1 MIFGR
6 RYRVTEKI
14 GTGGMAE
21 VYKAVDEVLGRTVA
35 VKVMHPRY
43 AADPSYAARFR
54 QEASA
59 AANLQSPY
67 VVNIY
72 DWGQEGDTYYIVME
86 LVRGTDLKSVIQNK
100 GALDSRRVAEIGV
113 QVCSALSIA
122 HGYDVIHRD
131 IKPHNIMV
139 TPDGSAKVM
148 DFGIARAG
156 NTTMTQTGSVLGTA
170 HYVSPEQAQGR
181 PLTPASDLYSLGI
194 VLFEAATGQ
203 LPFDADSPVA
213 VALKQVNE
221 AAPLPRSIN
230 PAIDPGLEA
239 VIVTAMAKDPTARY
253 DTAEEMRQDL
263 LRVVQGR
270 EVATTP
276 AVAVAAVG
284 ASAAAQHTA
293 VMPQV
298 AGESYA
304 NDRRPARAPVA
315 RKRPVWPWV
324 LLAVLLVGGGLAVAA
339 GLGLLSGGVA
349 VPDVRGLSVD
359 DATISLTK
367 VGLTVGEV
375 KPVNDAAVPA
385 GEILDQSPIPLA
397 KVEKGSPVNLTVSS
411 GPTQV
416 EVPDLVGLTKDDAL
430 KKLSDLGFEGSL
442 DYDFSA
448 KVPRDEVIRQDPD
461 AGTEV
466 DEGSTVTFIVSNGPK
481 VVTVPSVVGKGE
493 STAESTLKKAGFK
506 VSTTRQYDEKI
517 AKGIV
522 ISQNPNKGFEGT
534 EGSEVSIVVSRG
546 PERSTVPDVM
556 GKTEEQAR
564 KLVDDAKL
572 VAVVTYF
579 NTEGTTKVVEQK
591 PAAGSEVVPGS
602 NVEILIDAAVAP

>member
-67 VVNIY
+67 IVNIY

-86 LVRGTDLKSVIQNK
+86 LVRGTDLKSVILNK
-100 GALDSRRVAEIGV
+100 GALDSRRVAEIGA
-113 QVCSALSIA
+113 QVCSALSVA

-156 NTTMTQTGSVLGTA
+156 NSTMTQTGSVLGTA

-194 VLFEAATGQ
+194 VLFEAATGE

-239 VIVTAMAKDPTARY
+239 VIVTAMAKDPTVRY

-263 LRVVQGR
+263 LRVARGQ
-270 EVATTP
+270 EVAAAP
-276 AVAVAAVG
+276 VAAMAAGV
-284 ASAAAQHTA
+284 SAAAQPTA

-298 AGESYA
+298 AEEPYVS
-304 NDRRPARAPVA
+304 DRRAARAPVA
-315 RKRPVWPWV
+315 RKPLVWPWI

-339 GLGLLSGGVA
+339 NLGLLSGGVP
-349 VPDVRGLSVD
+349 VPDVRGMSVD
-359 DATISLTK
+359 DATLELTK
-367 VGLTVGEV
+367 AELTVGEV
-375 KPVNDAAVPA
+375 TPVNSKDVPA
-385 GEILDQSPIPLA
+385 GQVMDQSPIPLA
-397 KVEKGSPVNLTVSS
+397 KVDKGSPVNLTVSN
-411 GPTQV
+411 GPKQV
-416 EVPDLVGLTKDDAL
+416 EVPNLVGQTKDDAL
-430 KKLSDLGFEGSL
+430 KALSDLGFEGSL

-461 AGTEV
+461 AGTPA

-481 VVTVPSVVGKGE
+481 VVTVPNVVGKSE
-493 STAESTLKKAGFK
+493 SSAKSTLKEAGFK
-506 VSTTRQYDEKI
+506 VSTSSQYDEKV

-534 EGSEVSIVVSRG
+534 EGSTVSIVVSKG
-546 PERSTVPDVM
+546 PERSTVPDVV
-556 GKTEEQAR
+556 GRSEEEAI
-564 KLVDDAKL
+564 KLIKDAKL
-572 VAVVTYF
+572 EPKITYF
-579 NTEGTTKVVEQK
+579 LVTGTTKVTKQT
-591 PAAGSEVVPGS
+591 PAAGDQVVPGS
-602 NVEILIDAAVAP
+602 IVEILIDAAAAP